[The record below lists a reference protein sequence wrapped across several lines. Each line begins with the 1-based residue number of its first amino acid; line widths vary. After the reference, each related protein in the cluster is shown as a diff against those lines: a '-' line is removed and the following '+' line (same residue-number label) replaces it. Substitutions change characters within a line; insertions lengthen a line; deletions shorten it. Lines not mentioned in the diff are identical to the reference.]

1 MNHPMYYVQTEIQKI
16 KPFLLQAYLKLCLKA
31 KRICPYRVKELY
43 RKKMINKGTSEI
55 LETNMN

>member
-31 KRICPYRVKELY
+31 KGYVLVE
-43 RKKMINKGTSEI
+43 SENFT
-55 LETNMN
+55 E